1 MAKGKKCPQCGT
13 FMYATKEV
21 EQPKGTWVTYQ
32 CRNGNCKFECKE
44 FEDNKK

>member
-13 FMYATKEV
+13 FMYAIKEDH
-21 EQPKGTWVTYQ
+21 QPKGTWVTYQ
-32 CRNGNCKFECKE
+32 CRNGKCKFECRE